1 MTLFVVILSAVA
13 AGFAA
18 GGAIF
23 MLADGAWNGGGRGLV
38 LVCMSA
44 FVLMLIQSIAWGL
57 L

>member
-18 GGAIF
+18 GGTVLL
-23 MLADGAWNGGGRGLV
+23 LADDAWSEGGRILF
-38 LVCMSA
+38 LVCLSA
-44 FVLMLIQSIAWGL
+44 FFLMLIQSITWGL